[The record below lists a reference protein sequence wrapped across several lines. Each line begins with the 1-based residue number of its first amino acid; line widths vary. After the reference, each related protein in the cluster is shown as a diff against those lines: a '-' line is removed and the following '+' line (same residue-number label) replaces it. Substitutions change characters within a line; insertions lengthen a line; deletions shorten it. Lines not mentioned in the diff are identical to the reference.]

1 MKTKAFFW
9 IPRILA
15 IIAIL
20 FMVMFSFDV
29 FSGNEP
35 PGKKILGFLI
45 HNIPAFILIVILV
58 IAWRWEVIGGILFII
73 AAIAASFFF
82 KSFSGNPGS
91 MIILAPFFITGL
103 LFILHHGLNSRKSP

>member
-9 IPRILA
+9 TPRILA

-29 FSGNEP
+29 FGGNEP
-35 PGKKILGFLI
+35 PARKILGFLM
-45 HNIPAFILIVILV
+45 HNIPAFILTGILAV
-58 IAWRWEVIGGILFII
+58 AWKWEVIGGILFII

-82 KSFSGNPGS
+82 RAFSGNPGS
-91 MIILAPFFITGL
+91 MILLAPFFLAGL
-103 LFILHHGLNSRKSP
+103 LFILHHGLTGRKSP